1 MNDSTKP
8 SHAADAENQLGRPEQ
23 PAHPSWA
30 RTLGEPLLPEAD
42 YRNRPFDPNLSV
54 AVPQPPSRAPG
65 ISPWLFVM
73 ATALNTMVASFL
85 AVIITLGV
93 VRQEQT
99 NGQQREAVLPSAYAR
114 PMAGVRNETT
124 ALNTTVQPIDLR
136 PIGSPN
142 NPLRLEALKPTPLPL
157 QMEDGAREPFILALS
172 GVPVGTT
179 LSGAVRMGS
188 DTWLLSPGSADQ
200 LQIALPESSTSVF
213 EVTVTL
219 RRTNGVVAAQTKAWL
234 AVPPSASL
242 AVPPPASPTTAA
254 HKIDDTIAK
263 DILAKADAL
272 LAKSD
277 VIGART
283 LYQRAA
289 EMGSGSA
296 ALALGT
302 TYDPKR
308 LWSFGAFG
316 MVGNRERAKQW
327 YLRAKEL
334 GHPEANARLD
344 QLGR

>member
-1 MNDSTKP
+1 
-8 SHAADAENQLGRPEQ
+8 
-23 PAHPSWA
+23 
-30 RTLGEPLLPEAD
+30 
-42 YRNRPFDPNLSV
+42 
-54 AVPQPPSRAPG
+54 
-65 ISPWLFVM
+65 
-73 ATALNTMVASFL
+73 
-85 AVIITLGV
+85 
-93 VRQEQT
+93 
-99 NGQQREAVLPSAYAR
+99 
-114 PMAGVRNETT
+114 
-124 ALNTTVQPIDLR
+124 
-136 PIGSPN
+136 
-142 NPLRLEALKPTPLPL
+142 
-157 QMEDGAREPFILALS
+157 
-172 GVPVGTT
+172 
-179 LSGAVRMGS
+179 
-188 DTWLLSPGSADQ
+188 
-200 LQIALPESSTSVF
+200 LPESSTSVF

-242 AVPPPASPTTAA
+242 AVPPPAAA
-254 HKIDDTIAK
+254 QKIDDTIAK

>member
-1 MNDSTKP
+1 LP
-8 SHAADAENQLGRPEQ
+8 
-23 PAHPSWA
+23 
-30 RTLGEPLLPEAD
+30 PEAD
-42 YRNRPFDPNLSV
+42 YRNRPFDANLSV

-99 NGQQREAVLPSAYAR
+99 NGQRREALLPSAYAR
-114 PMAGVRNETT
+114 PTGVRNETT
-124 ALNTTVQPIDLR
+124 SLQPIDLR

-142 NPLRLEALKPTPLPL
+142 HPLRLEALKPAPLLL
-157 QMEDGAREPFILALS
+157 QIEPEDAAREPFILALS
-172 GVPVGTT
+172 GVPAGTT

-200 LQIALPESSTSVF
+200 LQIALPEASTSVF

-242 AVPPPASPTTAA
+242 AAPPPASPTAA
-254 HKIDDTIAK
+254 PQKIDDTIAK
-263 DILAKADAL
+263 DILAKADRL

-277 VIGART
+277 IIGART

-334 GHPEANARLD
+334 GHPEASARLD
-344 QLGR
+344 QLAR

>member
-8 SHAADAENQLGRPEQ
+8 SHAADAENQLERPKQ

-30 RTLGEPLLPEAD
+30 RTLGEPLPPEAD
-42 YRNRPFDPNLSV
+42 YRNRLFDPNLSV
-54 AVPQPPSRAPG
+54 AVPQPPSHSPRM
-65 ISPWLFVM
+65 SPWRFVM
-73 ATALNTMVASFL
+73 ATALNTMVASAL
-85 AVIITLGV
+85 AIIITLGV
-93 VRQEQT
+93 VRQERT
-99 NGQQREAVLPSAYAR
+99 NGQPSAYAR
-114 PMAGVRNETT
+114 PTAGLRNEPTS
-124 ALNTTVQPIDLR
+124 LNTTVQPIDLR

-142 NPLRLEALKPTPLPL
+142 HPLRLEALKPAPLPL
-157 QMEDGAREPFILALS
+157 QIEPEDAARESFILALS
-172 GVPVGTT
+172 GVPAGTT
-179 LSGAVRMGS
+179 LFGAVRLGS
-188 DTWLLSPGSADQ
+188 DTWLLSTGSADQ
-200 LQIALPESSTSVF
+200 LQIALPEASTTMF
-213 EVTVTL
+213 EVPVTL
-219 RRTNGVVAAQTKAWL
+219 RRTNGVIAAQTKAWL

-242 AVPPPASPTTAA
+242 AVPPPASPTSAA

-263 DILAKADAL
+263 DILAKADRL
-272 LAKSD
+272 LAKND

-283 LYQRAA
+283 LYQQAA
-289 EMGSGSA
+289 ELGSGSA

-344 QLGR
+344 QLGQ

>member
-1 MNDSTKP
+1 
-8 SHAADAENQLGRPEQ
+8 
-23 PAHPSWA
+23 
-30 RTLGEPLLPEAD
+30 
-42 YRNRPFDPNLSV
+42 
-54 AVPQPPSRAPG
+54 
-65 ISPWLFVM
+65 M

-124 ALNTTVQPIDLR
+124 ALNTAVQPIDLR

-157 QMEDGAREPFILALS
+157 QMENGGREPFILALS

-242 AVPPPASPTTAA
+242 AVSPPASPTAA

-308 LWSFGAFG
+308 LWSFGASG